1 MRQLTWTDTESG
13 GESISNDY
21 CASVRRRSPSEAA
34 VYLRRSGGEALISTT
49 WRIVGD
55 WNVFLAHTKVELE
68 KMIGADRLRRPV

>member
-13 GESISNDY
+13 GETIGNEY

-34 VYLRRSGGEALISTT
+34 VYVRRSGGEALLSAT

-55 WNVFLAHTKVELE
+55 WSEFLARTKREVEQ
-68 KMIGADRLRRPV
+68 MIGADRLRRPV